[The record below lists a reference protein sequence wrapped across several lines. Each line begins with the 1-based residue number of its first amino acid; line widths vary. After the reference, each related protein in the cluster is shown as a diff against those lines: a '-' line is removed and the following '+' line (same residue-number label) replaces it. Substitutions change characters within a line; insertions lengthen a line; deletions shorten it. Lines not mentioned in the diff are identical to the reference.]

1 MLAKGMRKHS
11 IIFIFSLLLILIVT
25 DVEAQRRRN
34 RGYRSYRP
42 GGSGFNVSTMLHS
55 LNFNVGYYRPRMDY
69 WNNDSYL
76 AELGKNYNGAI
87 MFQGGIDLDIYDG
100 FMVGLY
106 GGTYSDKVEVY
117 NQIGGIERTEKHRY
131 RITPIS
137 IVGKYQFNFGNP
149 RLRYRQRGL
158 AKIHPYGGVAG
169 NFNLITNTLVREFT
183 DPERETQRS
192 TNNGT
197 TLTISG
203 IVGVRYDLT
212 HYVGIGA
219 EVNYFVGGFNQ
230 TVNTGNGQT
239 EDATISITG
248 PFISGTLSVNLQ
260 PPKGRRRA
268 RYR

>member
-1 MLAKGMRKHS
+1 MLAKSMRKHS
-11 IIFIFSLLLILIVT
+11 IIFVFSLLLILIVT

-55 LNFNVGYYRPRMDY
+55 FNFNVGYYRPRMDY

-76 AELGKNYNGAI
+76 AELGKNYNGAL

-137 IVGKYQFNFGNP
+137 IVGKYQFNFG
-149 RLRYRQRGL
+149 
-158 AKIHPYGGVAG
+158 
-169 NFNLITNTLVREFT
+169 T
-183 DPERETQRS
+183 S
-192 TNNGT
+192 
-197 TLTISG
+197 
-203 IVGVRYDLT
+203 
-212 HYVGIGA
+212 
-219 EVNYFVGGFNQ
+219 
-230 TVNTGNGQT
+230 
-239 EDATISITG
+239 
-248 PFISGTLSVNLQ
+248 
-260 PPKGRRRA
+260 
-268 RYR
+268 